1 MGMKTGPGTRDSG
14 LEKAPEL
21 ETPDSAVGRPSASD
35 AAPQFAASSGS
46 RVPGSGS
53 RSGSVAAYLQQHER
67 KPLLRFIT
75 CGSVDDGKSTLI
87 GRLLYD
93 SKRLFD
99 DQLAALSADSRRH
112 GTRGAEIDY
121 ALLLD
126 GLAAEREQGITID
139 VAYRYFDTD
148 QRKFIVADCPG
159 HEQYTRNMA
168 TGASTAD
175 VAVVLVDAR
184 KGLLTQTRRHS
195 YIVSLLGIRHVV
207 LAVNKMDLVGFDQAA
222 FDAIAASYRTLAA
235 QLGIAQVQ
243 CIPLSAL
250 DGDNLSQRSARTPWY
265 GGLPLLEYL
274 ERLDLAARDADSGL
288 RLPVQWVNRPHQ
300 QFRGYAGTLAAGQVR
315 PGDAVVVLPSARRST
330 VARVLDGTG
339 DVAQAVAGQAV
350 TLTLADEIDIS
361 RGDVIAA
368 AGDPPE
374 VADQFAAHLLW
385 MDAAA
390 LLPGRPYWLK
400 IGTRTVSASVSEIKH
415 RVDVNTQER
424 LAAKRLELNEVGYC
438 NLALDEAIAFAPYA
452 RNRALGGFILID
464 RQSNATVAAGTLD
477 FALRRAGNVHWQR
490 LDVDR
495 AARARIKGQAPKVLW
510 FTGLSGAGKSTVANL
525 VEKRLHALGYH
536 TFILDGDNV
545 RHGLNRDLGFTD
557 EDRVE
562 NIRRVAEVARL
573 MTDAGLI
580 VLVSFISP
588 FRAERRMARERF
600 AESDFVEVFVD
611 VPLHVAEARDVKGL
625 YAKARAGQ
633 IPNFTGI
640 DSPYEAPERP
650 ELHLRA
656 DGDNAETLAAQV
668 LALLG
673 LQH

>member
-1 MGMKTGPGTRDSG
+1 MEGGAFANPQSPLPNPGTI
-14 LEKAPEL
+14 
-21 ETPDSAVGRPSASD
+21 
-35 AAPQFAASSGS
+35 
-46 RVPGSGS
+46 
-53 RSGSVAAYLQQHER
+53 AAYLQQHES

-99 DQLAALSADSRRH
+99 DQLAALERDSRWH
-112 GTRGAEIDY
+112 GTQGEGIDY
-121 ALLLD
+121 ALLMD

-148 QRKFIVADCPG
+148 RRKFIVADCPG

-184 KGLLTQTRRHS
+184 KGLLAQTRRHS

-207 LAVNKMDLVGFDQAA
+207 LAVNKMDLVGY
-222 FDAIAASYRTLAA
+222 DAQVFADIAEGYRVLAA
-235 QLGIAQVQ
+235 QLGIADVQ

-250 DGDNLSQRSARTPWY
+250 AGENLSSASTRMPWY
-265 GGLPLLEYL
+265 QGPHLLQHL
-274 ERLDLAARDADSGL
+274 ETVQLEPPEAGSGL
-288 RLPVQWVNRPHQ
+288 RLPVQWVNRANS
-300 QFRGYAGTLAAGQVR
+300 QFRGYAGTIAAGQVHV
-315 PGDAVVVLPSARRST
+315 GDTVVVPSGRRTQVASVLDANGEVDSAR
-330 VARVLDGTG
+330 
-339 DVAQAVAGQAV
+339 AGQAV
-350 TLTLADEIDIS
+350 TLTLRDEIDIS
-361 RGDVIAA
+361 RGDIIAA
-368 AGDPPE
+368 IDDPPE

-385 MDAAA
+385 MDDAA

-400 IGTRTVSASVSEIKH
+400 IGTRTVTVSISEIKH
-415 RVDVNTQER
+415 KVDVNTQER

-438 NLALDEAIAFAPYA
+438 NLALDEPIAFSPYA
-452 RNRALGGFILID
+452 CNRVLGGFILID
-464 RQSNATVAAGTLD
+464 RQSNATVAAGTLE
-477 FALRRAGNVHWQR
+477 FALRRAGNVHWQH

-495 AARARIKGQAPKVLW
+495 SARARIKGQTPRVLW

-525 VEKRLHALGYH
+525 VDKRLHALGYH

-573 MTDAGLI
+573 MADAGLI

-588 FRAERRMARERF
+588 FRAERQLARERF
-600 AESDFVEVFVD
+600 DQGEFVEVFVD
-611 VPLHVAEARDVKGL
+611 VPLAVAEARDVKGL
-625 YAKARAGQ
+625 YRKARAGQ

-640 DSPYEAPERP
+640 DSPYEAPETP
-650 ELHLRA
+650 EIHLHA
-656 DGDNAETLAAQV
+656 DGENVEALARHV
-668 LALLG
+668 LEFLG
-673 LQH
+673 LER

>member
-1 MGMKTGPGTRDSG
+1 MEDAACAIPDSPLPIPGTID
-14 LEKAPEL
+14 
-21 ETPDSAVGRPSASD
+21 T
-35 AAPQFAASSGS
+35 
-46 RVPGSGS
+46 
-53 RSGSVAAYLQQHER
+53 YLQQHES

-99 DQLAALSADSRRH
+99 DQLAALESDSRRH
-112 GTRGAEIDY
+112 GTQGEGIDY
-121 ALLLD
+121 ALLMD

-168 TGASTAD
+168 TGASSAD

-184 KGLLTQTRRHS
+184 KGLLVQTRRHS

-207 LAVNKMDLVGFDQAA
+207 LAVNKMDLVDYDADVFS
-222 FDAIAASYRTLAA
+222 AIAESYRALAT
-235 QLGIAQVQ
+235 QLGIADVQ

-250 DGDNLSQRSARTPWY
+250 AGENLSSASTRMPWY
-265 GGLPLLEYL
+265 SGPHLLQHLDSVQL
-274 ERLDLAARDADSGL
+274 EPPDADSGL
-288 RLPVQWVNRPHQ
+288 RLPVQWVNRPNS
-300 QFRGYAGTLAAGQVR
+300 QFRGYAGTIAAGQVR
-315 PGDAVVVLPSARRST
+315 VGDAVVVVPSGRRSQVAAVLDANGAVASAR
-330 VARVLDGTG
+330 
-339 DVAQAVAGQAV
+339 AGQAV
-350 TLTLADEIDIS
+350 TLTLRDEIDIS
-361 RGDVIAA
+361 RGDIIAA
-368 AGDPPE
+368 IDDPPE

-385 MDAAA
+385 MDDAA
-390 LLPGRPYWLK
+390 LMPGRPYWLK
-400 IGTRTVSASVSEIKH
+400 IGTRTVTVSVSEIKH
-415 RVDVNTQER
+415 KVDVNTQER

-438 NLALDEAIAFAPYA
+438 NLALDEPIAFAPYA
-452 RNRALGGFILID
+452 RNRVLGGFILID
-464 RQSNATVAAGTLD
+464 RQSNATVAAGTLE
-477 FALRRAGNVHWQR
+477 FALRRAGNVHWQH

-495 AARARIKGQAPKVLW
+495 GARARIKGQAPRVLW

-525 VEKRLHALGYH
+525 VDKRLHALGYH

-573 MTDAGLI
+573 MADAGLI

-588 FRAERRMARERF
+588 FRAERQLARERF
-600 AESDFVEVFVD
+600 DTGEFVEVFVD
-611 VPLHVAEARDVKGL
+611 VPLAVAEARDVKGL
-625 YAKARAGQ
+625 YRKARAGQ

-640 DSPYEAPERP
+640 DSPYEAPETP
-650 ELHLRA
+650 EIHLHA
-656 DGDNAETLAAQV
+656 DGENVEALARHV
-668 LALLG
+668 LEFLG
-673 LQH
+673 LER